1 MSYRAYTE
9 ILNND
14 FFETSK
20 GDCLAPPCAAAL
32 DLKDYRLRL
41 IDREK
46 GWRYSINLTIF
57 IMAYPLPKIYKLI
70 SLIVDEGDKENG
82 IRALQ
87 HIYECIDYL
96 SKTKYNETKSF
107 NKKLQRINDRCMYMQ
122 SLGNDLYWF

>member
-9 ILNND
+9 ILDND

-32 DLKDYRLRL
+32 GLKDYRLRL

-46 GWRYSINLTIF
+46 GYRYSINLTIF

-70 SLIVDEGDKENG
+70 SFIVDEGDKENG
-82 IRALQ
+82 VKALQ
-87 HIYECIDYL
+87 LIYECIDYL

-107 NKKLQRINDRCMYMQ
+107 NKKLQRINDRCMYAQ

>member
-1 MSYRAYTE
+1 MSYKAYTE
-9 ILNND
+9 ILDND

-20 GDCLAPPCAAAL
+20 GDCLAPPCASAL

-82 IRALQ
+82 IRPYNIFMNVLIIFLKPNIMRLRAL
-87 HIYECIDYL
+87 L
-96 SKTKYNETKSF
+96 RSS
-107 NKKLQRINDRCMYMQ
+107 
-122 SLGNDLYWF
+122 SA